1 MGTRLCY
8 PLAAPDAAPR
18 LSGARGDVVARAGEG
33 APDLTE
39 RAREAVVAR
48 AVVELVR
55 HGQLGDRR
63 DTCAREDDNGIDR
76 TDARE
81 LLRALLSNGHRS
93 WFCGDTRGTSRGS
106 KSRVLR
112 QKQLMGD
119 WDMMS
124 LNHPNNACDRSRANF
139 MRDAFRARRR
149 ADGDARERARA

>member
-1 MGTRLCY
+1 MGTCLCY
-8 PLAAPDAAPR
+8 PLAVPDAAPR

-93 WFCGDTRGTSRGS
+93 WFCDDARGTSRGA
-106 KSRVLR
+106 KSRVSR
-112 QKQLMGD
+112 QKQLMGTS
-119 WDMMS
+119 DMVSMWY
-124 LNHPNNACDRSRANF
+124 PNTACDLSRPF
-139 MRDAFRARRR
+139 FIRDAFRARRR
-149 ADGDARERARA
+149 ADGDARERAHD